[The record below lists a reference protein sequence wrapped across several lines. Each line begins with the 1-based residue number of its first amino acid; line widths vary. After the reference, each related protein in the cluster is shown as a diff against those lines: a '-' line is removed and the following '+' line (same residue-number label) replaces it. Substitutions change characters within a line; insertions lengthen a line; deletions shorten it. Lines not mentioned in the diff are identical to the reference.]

1 MDMTVRREA
10 PKKRVMVFRRVSG
23 REGLA
28 GIRDDWEQVLVRMER
43 KRYFHYYQWYDAY
56 INALDNDPSAMHFFL
71 ACEDNTPVAV
81 FPLKRSSR
89 RIGGLSLKVLE
100 LPRHSHMPLRGVPY
114 ASYAEHTDLLSEF
127 TRYLRRQREVAWDVL
142 CFGNLLEDS
151 CVLGC
156 MSGLSGVL
164 TVVKRTSRCDYL
176 CCDDYGDR
184 FSKFSKKFRQN
195 LRTARNHLGKIE
207 GVRFASS
214 REQPELEGSFE
225 SFLTVEASGWK
236 GDKGA
241 GTAIEISPTLKDFYF
256 RLLHGFADLGGCEV
270 HTLKVADECLAG
282 YFCLRVGDTSYVLK
296 IGHNEQYRK
305 LSPGNMLLEW
315 LLEKYSDDPEVR
327 FLNFVNAVEWLKKW
341 RPSAY
346 DLQQIASRRLGSLA
360 LKGSYGI
367 GGVLQAFAAVIRT
380 GRCGR
385 VMTKTRLNAGQ
396 EDASSST

>member
-164 TVVKRTSRCDYL
+164 TVVKRTSRCDYFL
-176 CCDDYGDR
+176 CDDYSEM
-184 FSKFSKKFRQN
+184 FSRFSKKFRSS
-195 LRTARNHLGKIE
+195 LRTARNHLGRVE
-207 GVRFASS
+207 GVRFTSS
-214 REQPELEGSFE
+214 REQSELVERFA
-225 SFLTVEASGWK
+225 SFLGVEASGWK
-236 GDKGA
+236 GEEGT
-241 GTAIEISPTLKDFYF
+241 GTAIQLLPAVKNFY
-256 RLLHGFADLGGCEV
+256 LNLIQGFGGFGGCEI
-270 HTLKVADECLAG
+270 HILEATGECLAAC
-282 YFCLRVGDTSYVLK
+282 FCLRVDDTIYALK
-296 IGHNEQYRK
+296 IGYSEGHK
-305 LSPGNMLLEW
+305 KASPGNMLWES
-315 LLEKYSDDPEVR
+315 LLEKYAIDPEIR
-327 FLNFVNAVEWLKKW
+327 FFNCVGTAEWLQKW
-341 RPSAY
+341 RPLAY
-346 DLQQIASRRLGSLA
+346 DMYDVHIFNRSPRGVWGALLLRARTALGACYRRLRRLFGR
-360 LKGSYGI
+360 GD
-367 GGVLQAFAAVIRT
+367 AA
-380 GRCGR
+380 
-385 VMTKTRLNAGQ
+385 
-396 EDASSST
+396 AS